1 MTHTVESL
9 MALVERIISEAHQT
23 GGAEGGSL
31 YADITGPRNEEREC
45 SKFRSDLREALR
57 DEYHRGIDAAT
68 EKCRGRRAAAGLV
81 VNEILALKE
90 QP

>member
-9 MALVERIISEAHQT
+9 MALAHDWLSAHENDQMSAKT
-23 GGAEGGSL
+23 TWAKR
-31 YADITGPRNEEREC
+31 DT
-45 SKFRSDLREALR
+45 FRDALREALR
-57 DEYHRGIDAAT
+57 DEYHRGIDAAA
-68 EKCRGRRAAAGLV
+68 EKFRGRRAAAGLV

>member
-9 MALVERIISEAHQT
+9 MAQIAVYAEVGGGVHRIALESA
-23 GGAEGGSL
+23 
-31 YADITGPRNEEREC
+31 
-45 SKFRSDLREALR
+45 LREALR
-57 DEYHRGIDAAT
+57 AEYLRGIDAAA

-90 QP
+90 PTP